1 MIRYIAQAGRKEWE
15 AEPKSYFATNAAD
28 EEWQK
33 GIPRNYAVSAIR
45 LAFIAMLLIGLPTG
59 YVAACSTV
67 FTAITLQLP
76 IPDIVDSVP
85 FLDAPSPGKLVHWSW
100 TTFAETQVNNSNFN
114 MPLNLHLWTSV
125 GMWAVVAV
133 WLLVV
138 PLKIVMQVG
147 AHLSLYTKG
156 LNSLCLLLFRA
167 HRCEWEI
174 M

>member
-1 MIRYIAQAGRKEWE
+1 MLPAWIYGSNHFPFIMQ
-15 AEPKSYFATNAAD
+15 
-28 EEWQK
+28 
-33 GIPRNYAVSAIR
+33 
-45 LAFIAMLLIGLPTG
+45 AFIAMLLIGLPTR
-59 YVAACSTV
+59 YVAASSTI

-76 IPDIVDSVP
+76 IPDIVDSIP
-85 FLDAPSPGKLVHWSW
+85 FLDAPSPGKLVQWSW
-100 TTFAETQVNNSNFN
+100 TTLAESQVNNSNFN

-133 WLLVV
+133 WLLVA
-138 PLKIVMQVG
+138 PLIVMQVG

-167 HRCEWEI
+167 HRCEWNI